1 MSGVDCVR
9 FVLFCFIFYFN
20 LLLCL
25 LLLLP
30 LFVLLPA
37 KTIYE
42 NNENIQYVISELQ
55 QFHQQQQQKHFGGEI
70 FLFLLFILILLP
82 GHFCFHHVDGNNG
95 VSSLLESFTFPVWV
109 ILALSPSLWHPS
121 IGWTKHVLSRR
132 VPLRKL
138 ADGYHRCQGMTS
150 YRTQIPW
157 SHSKGRCP
165 WGAAW
170 RFGPQRT

>member
-1 MSGVDCVR
+1 MVQLSGVDCVR
-9 FVLFCFIFYFN
+9 FVLIFIFLFQCIIMFIIITA
-20 LLLCL
+20 L
-25 LLLLP
+25 
-30 LFVLLPA
+30 LFVLLPP

-121 IGWTKHVLSRR
+121 IG
-132 VPLRKL
+132 
-138 ADGYHRCQGMTS
+138 
-150 YRTQIPW
+150 
-157 SHSKGRCP
+157 
-165 WGAAW
+165 
-170 RFGPQRT
+170 